1 MLHCYWCWFSD
12 VLHVLLPAFPCM
24 FPAGDQVCEEAPLPL
39 CPMRSDQHPP
49 MGSFLTE
56 EEKRKSERETVKTV
70 KKQLNGI
77 NFLCSI
83 QSNMKV
89 LLFYKKWWEQI
100 CSLRCFSCLS
110 SLVYVQS
117 RREETLN
124 LQCSLL
130 GDYWP
135 FSSLLSLQYRLVWL
149 FYFYPFR

>member
-1 MLHCYWCWFSD
+1 MCCMSSYQLSPACFQLVIRCAKKPHCHCAQWG
-12 VLHVLLPAFPCM
+12 LTNT
-24 FPAGDQVCEEAPLPL
+24 
-39 CPMRSDQHPP
+39 HPWAL
-49 MGSFLTE
+49 FWLRRKK
-56 EEKRKSERETVKTV
+56 EKVRERETVKTV